1 MSGTQ
6 NYPPQGYPPQQ
17 QPPQYPQQPPYQ
29 QQSPGV
35 APPPHQQQ
43 PAPQQPPPQPSP
55 ADKAAA
61 DKAKAEQRDAQQAGS
76 IGAQVILDFNGQAGV
91 AARGG
96 AAPTIEENSALR
108 DEHLIAVGLD
118 PLSPSGPPLPPEA
131 LAAKK
136 KAEEEAAKAA
146 ATPTHVS
153 SQATKMSSLAAGIQ
167 DVPTPPPPT
176 RSQGAQSGAATTVSV
191 SKTV

>member
-1 MSGTQ
+1 MSGIQ
-6 NYPPQGYPPQQ
+6 YPPQGQQQYPPQQYPPPQQ
-17 QPPQYPQQPPYQ
+17 QPY

-35 APPPHQQQ
+35 APPHQQQ

-61 DKAKAEQRDAQQAGS
+61 EKAKAEQRDAQQAGS
-76 IGAQVILDFNGQAGV
+76 IGAQVILDFNSQAGV

-118 PLSPSGPPLPPEA
+118 PLSPSGPPLAPEA
-131 LAAKK
+131 LAAKRK
-136 KAEEEAAKAA
+136 REEEAATAA
-146 ATPTHVS
+146 VEPLHVS

-176 RSQGAQSGAATTVSV
+176 GQTGAAPAAHTTVSV

>member
-1 MSGTQ
+1 MSGT
-6 NYPPQGYPPQQ
+6 QGYPPQQ
-17 QPPQYPQQPPYQ
+17 QYPQGQQPYPPQQPPYQ

-35 APPPHQQQ
+35 APPHQQQ
-43 PAPQQPPPQPSP
+43 PAPQQPPQQPSP
-55 ADKAAA
+55 QDKAAA

-118 PLSPSGPPLPPEA
+118 PLSPSGPPLPPDA
-131 LAAKK
+131 LAAKRK
-136 KAEEEAAKAA
+136 REEEAAKAA
-146 ATPTHVS
+146 ATPMHVT

-167 DVPTPPPPT
+167 EVPTPPP
-176 RSQGAQSGAATTVSV
+176 AQQTGSASGASTSVSV
-191 SKTV
+191 TKTV